1 MLTRLLRT
9 KPVEEILREAHTG
22 VELKRTLGPVH
33 LIMLGIGAIIGAG
46 IFVLTGTAAAE
57 HAGPSIILSFVLAG
71 TACALAGLCYSEFA
85 SMIPVSG
92 SAYTYAYAT
101 MGEFFAWIIGWDL
114 ILEYSFAAS
123 TVSIG
128 WAGYFVEIFQS
139 MGIELPTSL
148 TGSPWSEPAGVFN
161 VPAAAICLILTVVLI
176 IGIKESANFNAAI
189 VFIKV
194 GVVLLFLAAAVGY
207 VKTSNWKPFMP
218 FGVDGMATGA
228 AVIFFAYIGFD
239 AVSTTAQE
247 ARNPQR
253 DMPIGILGSLA
264 ICTVLYLAVAAV
276 MTGVVYYTELAVPAP
291 IALAIRT
298 LNMPWLSAFISL
310 GAIAGITSVILVMLL
325 GQPRIF
331 YIMAKDGLL
340 PAFAAKVHPRYR
352 TPHVTTAIT
361 GTACA
366 LVAGLTPINQ
376 LGHLVSIGTLLAF
389 TLVCG
394 GVLVLRYTRPDLP
407 RPFKVPGFPMVPL
420 LGMAAC
426 LYLMAS
432 LPTVTWLRLAIW
444 MVVGLVI
451 YFTYGYRNSH
461 LNRRFAE
468 RTVEVKGAS
477 EEEAV

>member
-1 MLTRLLRT
+1 MLERLFRT

-22 VELKRTLGPVH
+22 TELKKTLGPVH

-101 MGEFFAWIIGWDL
+101 MGELFAWIIGWDL

-128 WAGYFVEIFQS
+128 WSGYFVEVFRS
-139 MGIELPTSL
+139 VGINLPASL
-148 TGSPWSEPAGVFN
+148 TGSPWSEPPGLFN
-161 VPAAAICLILTVVLI
+161 LPAALICLFLTAVLI
-176 IGIKESANFNAAI
+176 IGIRESANFNATI
-189 VFIKV
+189 VVIKV
-194 GVVLLFLAAAVGY
+194 GVVLLFLATATGY
-207 VKTSNWKPFMP
+207 VKAANWHPFMP
-218 FGVDGMATGA
+218 FGFDGMVTGA
-228 AVIFFAYIGFD
+228 GVIFFAYIGFD

-253 DMPIGILGSLA
+253 DMPIGMLGSLA

-276 MTGVVYYTELAVPAP
+276 MTGVVYYKELGVPAP

-331 YIMAKDGLL
+331 YTMAKDGLL
-340 PAFAAKVHPRYR
+340 PPFAAKVHPRFR
-352 TPHVTTAIT
+352 TPHITTAIT
-361 GTACA
+361 GIACA
-366 LVAGLTPINQ
+366 LLAGLTPINQ

-389 TLVCG
+389 ALVSG

-407 RPFKVPGFPMVPL
+407 RPFKVPGFPVVPI
-420 LGMAAC
+420 LGVLAC
-426 LYLMAS
+426 LYLMSS
-432 LPTVTWLRLAIW
+432 LPAVTWYRLGIW
-444 MVVGLVI
+444 MAVGFVI

-461 LNRRFAE
+461 LNRRTEEAA
-468 RTVEVKGAS
+468 RRLRS
-477 EEEAV
+477 EEKV

>member
-1 MLTRLLRT
+1 MLERLFRT
-9 KPVEEILREAHTG
+9 KPVEEILHEAHTG
-22 VELKRTLGPVH
+22 LELKRTLGPVH

-71 TACALAGLCYSEFA
+71 TACAFAGLCYSEFA

-128 WAGYFVEIFQS
+128 WSGYFVEVFRS
-139 MGIELPTSL
+139 AGITLPTSL
-148 TGSPWSEPAGVFN
+148 TGSPWSEPAGLFN
-161 VPAAAICLILTVVLI
+161 LPAALICLFLTGLLI
-176 IGIKESANFNAAI
+176 VGIKESANFNATI
-189 VFIKV
+189 VIIKV
-194 GVVLLFLAAAVGY
+194 GVVLLFLVAATGY
-207 VKTSNWKPFMP
+207 VKATNWHPFMP
-218 FGVDGMATGA
+218 FGFNGMVTGA
-228 AVIFFAYIGFD
+228 GVIFFAYIGFD

-253 DMPIGILGSLA
+253 DMPIGMLGSLA

-276 MTGVVYYTELAVPAP
+276 MTGVVYYPELGVPAP
-291 IALAIRT
+291 IALAVRA

-331 YIMAKDGLL
+331 YTMAKDGLL
-340 PAFAAKVHPRYR
+340 PPFAAKVHPRFR
-352 TPHVTTAIT
+352 TPHITTAIT

-366 LVAGLTPINQ
+366 LLAGLTPINQ

-389 TLVCG
+389 ALVSG
-394 GVLVLRYTRPDLP
+394 GVLILRYTRPDLP
-407 RPFKVPGFPMVPL
+407 RPFKVPGFPVVPI
-420 LGMAAC
+420 LGVLAC
-426 LYLMAS
+426 LYLMWS
-432 LPTVTWLRLAIW
+432 LPAVTWYRLGIW
-444 MVVGLVI
+444 MAIGFVI

-461 LNRRFAE
+461 LNRRAE
-468 RTVEVKGAS
+468 EAARRLRPEVK
-477 EEEAV
+477 V

>member
-1 MLTRLLRT
+1 MLERLFRT

-22 VELKRTLGPVH
+22 TELKKTLGPVH

-128 WAGYFVEIFQS
+128 WSGYFVEVFRS
-139 MGIELPTSL
+139 RGIILPTSL
-148 TGSPWSEPAGVFN
+148 TGSPWSEPAGLFN
-161 VPAAAICLILTVVLI
+161 VPAALICLFLTGVLI
-176 IGIKESANFNAAI
+176 IGIRESANFNATI
-189 VFIKV
+189 VVIKI
-194 GVVLLFLAAAVGY
+194 GVVLLFLGAATGY
-207 VKTSNWKPFMP
+207 VKSTNWHPFMP
-218 FGVDGMATGA
+218 FGFDGMVTGA
-228 AVIFFAYIGFD
+228 GVIFFAYIGFD

-253 DMPIGILGSLA
+253 DMPIGMLGSLA

-276 MTGVVYYTELAVPAP
+276 MTGVVYYKELGVPAP

-298 LNMPWLSAFISL
+298 LNMPWLSTFISL

-331 YIMAKDGLL
+331 YTMAKDGLL
-340 PAFAAKVHPRYR
+340 PPFAAKVHPRFR

-361 GTACA
+361 GIACA
-366 LVAGLTPINQ
+366 LLAGLTPINQ

-389 TLVCG
+389 ALVSG

-407 RPFKVPGFPMVPL
+407 RPFKVPGFPVVPI
-420 LGMAAC
+420 LGVLAC
-426 LYLMAS
+426 LYLMSS
-432 LPTVTWLRLAIW
+432 LPAVTWYRLGIW
-444 MVVGLVI
+444 MAIGFVI
-451 YFTYGYRNSH
+451 YFSYGYRNSH
-461 LNRRFAE
+461 LNRRAVEAAKRVPSKE
-468 RTVEVKGAS
+468 RSDVG
-477 EEEAV
+477 